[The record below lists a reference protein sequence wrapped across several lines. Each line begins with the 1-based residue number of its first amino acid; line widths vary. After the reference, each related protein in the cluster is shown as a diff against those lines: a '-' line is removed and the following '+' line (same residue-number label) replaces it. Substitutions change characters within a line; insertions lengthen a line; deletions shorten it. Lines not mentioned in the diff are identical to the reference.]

1 MAIIPA
7 CHAGDPS
14 SILGCGGFYIFFY
27 HMEIEET
34 DQARLTQSTQLI
46 ESHSEYL
53 TLVRSLASH
62 KARTQNTT
70 YRTLESYMENYA

>member
-1 MAIIPA
+1 
-7 CHAGDPS
+7 
-14 SILGCGGFYIFFY
+14 
-27 HMEIEET
+27 MEIEET